1 MKAKRKEAE
10 LRQVQSQAHG
20 LQMRLKYSQSDL
32 EQTKTRHLSLNM
44 QVQFG
49 FLRTFNFCVCV
60 NLRYPACCIYICLFH
75 ILQEK
80 SKLES
85 ELANFGPRI
94 NDIKRIIHSREREIT
109 DLRDRMNLVRFSS
122 AVNFRPGGKL
132 WCFEFRCVKNVLFSR
147 WRTRC
152 LLSSVR
158 RLA

>member
-44 QVQFG
+44 QVQSG
-49 FLRTFNFCVCV
+49 HT
-60 NLRYPACCIYICLFH
+60 PAFSSVLLVGAVVFK
-75 ILQEK
+75 LDFFVFVSQEK

-94 NDIKRIIHSREREIT
+94 NDIKRIIQSREREIN
-109 DLRDRMNLVRFSS
+109 DLRDRMNQVRSIS
-122 AVNFRPGGKL
+122 LGN
-132 WCFEFRCVKNVLFSR
+132 
-147 WRTRC
+147 C
-152 LLSSVR
+152 L
-158 RLA
+158 

>member
-44 QVQFG
+44 QVQPRHFI
-49 FLRTFNFCVCV
+49 LPECCYSRD
-60 NLRYPACCIYICLFH
+60 CCIKACFIC

-94 NDIKRIIHSREREIT
+94 NDIKRIIHSREKEIT
-109 DLRDRMNLVRFSS
+109 DLRDRMNLVRLTGS
-122 AVNFRPGGKL
+122 R
-132 WCFEFRCVKNVLFSR
+132 VLLTSR
-147 WRTRC
+147 FVC
-152 LLSSVR
+152 I
-158 RLA
+158 